1 MALCSGLA
9 PTSVLSRAKGKH
21 EADVARA
28 DVAGADVAG
37 ADVAGA
43 VEAGAEEAGADMARD
58 ANDHLKPTAN
68 ESTAKEQD
76 VDSAKWMRWNGGAGW
91 DRSHGHLPR
100 RSFANLLVP
109 YPNEPRAPRQQNH
122 ET

>member
-1 MALCSGLA
+1 
-9 PTSVLSRAKGKH
+9 
-21 EADVARA
+21 VAWGVGGGR
-28 DVAGADVAG
+28 GQG
-37 ADVAGA
+37 F
-43 VEAGAEEAGADMARD
+43 
-58 ANDHLKPTAN
+58 
-68 ESTAKEQD
+68 
-76 VDSAKWMRWNGGAGW
+76 RWNGGAGW